1 MEEAILKP
9 RHSLSHVLAQA
20 VQRAIDPSA
29 KLGIGPAIDT
39 GFYYDFIFGDEVG
52 FGDEQL
58 KEINKMM
65 TKVVKEGQPF
75 HRIELDYD
83 QAKEIIIMLGEE
95 FKIELIDEFKAE
107 GETVFSYYINTIPTA
122 AKDALLKGSSP
133 EYISKYEK
141 INTYIDSLN
150 LPPSTFNLKSDF
162 ITFVD
167 MCEWP
172 HVENTKEINADA
184 FKIDKIAG
192 AYWRGNEKN
201 PMMTRI
207 YGLAFEDKNA
217 LKAYIE
223 MMEEA
228 KKRDHRVI
236 GAKQK
241 LFTISPLVGA
251 WLPMLQPNGMII
263 RKEIEEYLRE
273 LHKDKWYQRVW
284 TPHLCK
290 HDLYIKSGHIHKYG
304 DNLFKVKGR
313 EEEFFMK
320 PMNCPHHM
328 QIFADNQFSYRDMP
342 VRYFE
347 PATVYRDE
355 KTGELWGLLRVR
367 AITQD
372 DGHLFCRATQIEEEV
387 STIVEIIKSFF
398 TTMGMM
404 DNYRVSLSVR
414 GEDRSKYLGSDDVRE
429 KAEWWLEKAAIANN
443 LPFKKILWEAAF
455 YGPKLDFMFK
465 DCLGRERQLST
476 IQCDFNLPE
485 RFELDF
491 TNEKWEKER
500 PVVIH
505 RAISWSLER
514 FMGVMIEHFAWAFPL
529 WLAPQQIKIIPVAE
543 PFSVY
548 ANEVVQSMK
557 QEWLRVSI
565 DTSDDT
571 FSKKIRNAELMKIP
585 YIVIVG
591 EKEETSKTL
600 SIREFRSKKQYE
612 IRVSEFV
619 DKCREEVKTR
629 GL

>member
-1 MEEAILKP
+1 MEESILKP

-20 VQRAIDPSA
+20 VQRALDPLA
-29 KLGIGPAIDT
+29 KLGIGPAIET
-39 GFYYDFIFGDEVG
+39 GFYYDFIFSEGVECKE
-52 FGDEQL
+52 EQL

-65 TKVVKEGQPF
+65 TKIVKESQLF
-75 HRIELDYD
+75 HRIELKYD
-83 QAKEIIIMLGEE
+83 QAKEIITMLGEE

-107 GETVFSYYINTIPTA
+107 GETVFSYYINTIPLS
-122 AKDALLKGSSP
+122 AKDNLLKGSKP
-133 EYISKYEK
+133 EYITKYEK
-141 INTYIDSLN
+141 INKQLQKFWILDAEFATQ
-150 LPPSTFNLKSDF
+150 F
-162 ITFVD
+162 ITFID

-172 HVENTKEINADA
+172 HVESTKEINPDA
-184 FKIDKIAG
+184 FKLDKIAW

-228 KKRDHRVI
+228 RKRDHRLI
-236 GAKQK
+236 WKQLK

-251 WLPMLQPNGMII
+251 GFPMLQPNGMTI
-263 RKEIEEYLRE
+263 RKEIEDYLRE
-273 LHKDKWYQRVW
+273 LHKDKWYQRVR

-290 HDLYIKSGHIHKYG
+290 HDLYITSWHINKYG

-313 EEEFFMK
+313 DEEFFLK

-372 DGHLFCRATQIEEEV
+372 DGHLFCRASQIEEEV
-387 STIVEIIKSFF
+387 STIVDIIKKFF
-398 TTMGMM
+398 WTMGMI

-414 GEDRSKYLGSDDVRE
+414 GEDRSKYLWSDDVWE
-429 KAEWWLEKAAIANN
+429 KAEWGLEKAAIANK
-443 LPFKKILWEAAF
+443 LPFIKILWEAAF
-455 YGPKLDFMFK
+455 YWPKLDFMFK
-465 DCLGRERQLST
+465 DCLWREWQLST

-485 RFELDF
+485 RFDLSF
-491 TNEKWEKER
+491 MNEKWEKER
-500 PVVIH
+500 PVVVH

-514 FMGVMIEHFAWAFPL
+514 FMWVMIEHFAGAFPL
-529 WLAPQQIKIIPVAE
+529 WLAPQQIKLVPVAE
-543 PFSVY
+543 KFIDY
-548 ANEVVQSMK
+548 AIQIEKEMK
-557 QEWLRVSI
+557 EKWIRASI
-565 DTSDDT
+565 DSGEDS
-571 FSKKIRNAELMKIP
+571 FSKKIRNAEIEKIP

-591 EKEETSKTL
+591 EKEETTKTL
-600 SIREFRSKKQYE
+600 SIREYRSKKQYE
-612 IRVSEFV
+612 IGMTEFV
-619 DKCREEVKTR
+619 DKCLVEIKERS
-629 GL
+629 L

>member
-20 VQRAIDPSA
+20 VQRAIDPLA

-39 GFYYDFIFGDEVG
+39 GFYYDFIFSDGVQ

-58 KEINKMM
+58 KDLNKMM
-65 TKVVKEGQPF
+65 TKIVKEGQVF
-75 HRIELDYD
+75 HRIELDYK
-83 QAKEIIIMLGEE
+83 QAKEIIKMLGEE
-95 FKIELIDEFKAE
+95 FKIELIEEFKAE
-107 GETVFSYYINTIPTA
+107 GETIFSYYINTIPVV
-122 AKDALLKGSSP
+122 AKDALLKGSKE

-141 INTYIDSLN
+141 ITEYFSKIKNWK
-150 LPPSTFNLKSDF
+150 LKIENSF
-162 ITFVD
+162 ITFID

-172 HVENTKEINADA
+172 HVENTKEINPDS

-192 AYWRGNEKN
+192 AYWRGSEKN

-207 YGLAFEDKNA
+207 YGLAFENKEA
-217 LKAYIE
+217 LKKHLE
-223 MMEEA
+223 MVEEA
-228 KKRDHRVI
+228 KKRDHRI
-236 GAKQK
+236 LGKKLK
-241 LFTISPLVGA
+241 LFTLSPLVGA

-263 RKEIEEYLRE
+263 RQELEDYLRE
-273 LHKDKWYQRVW
+273 LHKDEWYQRVW

-290 HDLYIKSGHIHKYG
+290 HDLYIKSGHINKYG

-313 EEEFFMK
+313 EEEFFIK

-328 QIFADNQFSYRDMP
+328 EIFADNQFSYRDMP

-372 DGHLFCRATQIEEEV
+372 DGHLFCRSTQIEQEV
-387 STIVEIIKSFF
+387 SSIVNIIKTFF

-404 DNYRVSLSVR
+404 EDYRVSLSVR
-414 GEDRSKYLGSDDVRE
+414 GEDTSKYLGSDDVRE
-429 KAEWWLEKAAIANN
+429 KAEAWLEKAAIVNK
-443 LPFKKILWEAAF
+443 LPYKKILGEAAF

-485 RFELDF
+485 RFELEF
-491 TNEKWEKER
+491 MNEKWEKER

-514 FMGVMIEHFAWAFPL
+514 FMGVMIEHFAGAFPL
-529 WLAPQQIKIIPVAE
+529 WLAPEQIKLVPVAE
-543 PFSVY
+543 PFIAY
-548 ANEVVQSMK
+548 ANDVVAEMK
-557 QEWLRVSI
+557 KNGLRASVDS
-565 DTSDDT
+565 SDDS

-585 YIVIVG
+585 YIIIVG
-591 EKEETSKTL
+591 EKEETTKTI
-600 SIREFRSKKQYE
+600 SIREYKTKKQYE
-612 IRVSEFV
+612 ISLTEFV
-619 DKCREEVKTR
+619 DTCIVEVKTR
-629 GL
+629 SL